1 MNDNSDN
8 IDVTHAISPRTGQ
21 NIIVGDVVMGRYKI
35 LRHLDKG
42 GMGMIFEA
50 EDNSLGRIVAL
61 KVMHAPEDVEGQQR
75 FKREASVAAQLQHPH
90 TVRIFDYGCTES
102 GSLFLVME
110 LLQGHTFKSEFS
122 EGPIA
127 PLRLLRIMRQICG
140 ALGEAHEKRII
151 HRDIK
156 PSNIFITHH
165 DSGFAKLLDFG
176 LVKSLDGKAELS
188 QAGLVLGSPLYMSP
202 EQVEAHPIDQRSDI
216 YSLGMTMYHAATAKE
231 PYSGTLSKILMA
243 QLVKD
248 PPSFANLAQGLEAP
262 PLLEWII
269 FTCIQKDPNR
279 RFQDINQLKKALE
292 ICEETI
298 TNGRNVSLALEN
310 GALVYIDGK
319 AVDVAHINKTEIY
332 IRSEDF
338 EGPATQ
344 SNAAQMASTKSSS
357 LNTILLIIVLLC
369 MGAGGIWFALQSPKE
384 KIAQTKTVIQTQ
396 VVQVPTTVFSEK
408 IIRSN
413 PSGAIVFFEGDN
425 TPFCTTPCPPLQLKE
440 GEERGIILQKEGF
453 QEERRKLIW
462 NMESVEI
469 LLQPEIKTKTKV
481 IKATKTEIEPPP
493 KTQTVAQ
500 TQSETQTQP
509 QKEDKKE
516 GGLLKDPFG
525 D

>member
-1 MNDNSDN
+1 MKDNPDN
-8 IDVTHAISPRTGQ
+8 VEATQALAPKTGQ
-21 NIIVGDVVMGRYKI
+21 NIVVGDVVMGRYKI

-110 LLQGHTFKSEFS
+110 LLQGHTFKSEFTD
-122 EGPIA
+122 GPIA

-140 ALGEAHEKRII
+140 ALGEAHDKRII

-188 QAGLVLGSPLYMSP
+188 QTGLVLGSPLYMSP
-202 EQVEAHPIDQRSDI
+202 EQVEANPIDQRSDI
-216 YSLGMTMYHAATAKE
+216 YSLGMTMYHAATATE

-243 QLVKD
+243 HLVKD
-248 PPSFANLAQGLEAP
+248 PPSFANLAQPISTP

-279 RFQDINQLKKALE
+279 RFQDIKQLKKALE
-292 ICEETI
+292 ICEESLT
-298 TNGRNVSLALEN
+298 TGKQVSLALEN
-310 GALVYIDGK
+310 GALVYVDGA

-332 IRSEDF
+332 TRSEEL

-344 SNAAQMASTKSSS
+344 SNAIAVPPVATAKNSFF
-357 LNTILLIIVLLC
+357 NAILLILVLLC
-369 MGAGGIWFALQSPKE
+369 MAAGVIWFVLQSPKE
-384 KIAQTKTVIQTQ
+384 QVAQTKTVMQTQ
-396 VVQVPTTVFSEK
+396 VIQVPKTILSEQ

-413 PSGAIVFFEGDN
+413 PSGATVFFEGDT

-440 GEERGIILQKEGF
+440 GEERGIILQKDGF
-453 QEERRKLIW
+453 LEERRKLIW
-462 NMESVEI
+462 NMESAEI
-469 LLQPEIKTKTKV
+469 ILQPETKTKTKSV
-481 IKATKTEIEPPP
+481 KTTKVTVSSP
-493 KTQTVAQ
+493 KTQVDVETK
-500 TQSETQTQP
+500 TQTQ
-509 QKEDKKE
+509 KEETKKD
-516 GGLLKDPFG
+516 GGLLKDPF
-525 D
+525 DD